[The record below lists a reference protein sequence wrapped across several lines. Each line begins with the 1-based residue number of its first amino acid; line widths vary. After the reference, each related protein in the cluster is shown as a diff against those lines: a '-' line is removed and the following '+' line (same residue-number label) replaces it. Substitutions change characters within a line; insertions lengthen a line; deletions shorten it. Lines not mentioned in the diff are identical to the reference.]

1 MKSGDCVKK
10 KMLLIVNPR
19 SGRNRLRGDLL
30 DITNVFSFSGYS
42 INIMNT
48 AGPGDATKFVL
59 EHGSEYDTVVCRGGD
74 GTLCE
79 TLNGLMQ
86 LEKKPALGLIPAGTT
101 NDVAHSLGI
110 PTDPIKAA
118 RLIVDGE
125 ARPCDIARFNE
136 KYFVYVGSFG
146 AFAST
151 SYTAKQ
157 SVKNR
162 IGKFAYYL
170 EAFGAIKDI
179 REIPMRFTVDGEV
192 IEDSFVF
199 GSVSNSYT
207 VGGGVITLDKSQ
219 VCLNDGKYELFLAK
233 NPRTVKNWVSVC
245 AGVLKK
251 DFDERF
257 IKVYHGS
264 HIELEALDGSPLPWT
279 LDGEYG
285 GDDGK
290 VTIDIQNGA
299 FKLFRPAM
307 PNEPENIDNV
317 TQAKQ

>member
-1 MKSGDCVKK
+1 MKK

-30 DITNVFSFSGYS
+30 EVTNVFSFNDYS

-48 AGPGDATKFVL
+48 SGPGDATKFAK
-59 EHGSEYDTVVCRGGD
+59 EYGGEFDTVVCRGGD

-79 TLNGLMQ
+79 ALNGIMQ
-86 LEKKPALGLIPAGTT
+86 LENKPNVGLIPVGTT
-101 NDVAHSLGI
+101 NDVAHSLGV
-110 PTDPIKAA
+110 PSDPIKAA
-118 RLIVDGE
+118 QLIVSGE
-125 ARPCDIARFNE
+125 ARPCDIARFND

-162 IGKFAYYL
+162 IGKFAYYF

-179 REIPMRFTVDGEV
+179 REIPMRITVDGNTV
-192 IEDSFVF
+192 EDSFVF
-199 GSVSNSYT
+199 GSISNSYT
-207 VGGGVITLDKSQ
+207 VGGGVITLNKEQ
-219 VCLNDGKYELFLAK
+219 VCLNDGRYELFLAK
-233 NPRTVKNWVSVC
+233 NPKTAKNWVSVC

-264 HIELEALDGSPLPWT
+264 DISLEVLDGAPLPWT

-285 GDDGK
+285 GDDNK
-290 VTIDIQNGA
+290 VDIKIENGA
-299 FKLFRPAM
+299 FNLYRPPM
-307 PNEPENIDNV
+307 PNE
-317 TQAKQ
+317 K

>member
-1 MKSGDCVKK
+1 MKK
-10 KMLLIVNPR
+10 KILLIVNPR

-48 AGPGDATKFVL
+48 EGPGDATKFVL

-86 LEKKPALGLIPAGTT
+86 LEKKPNLGLIPAGTT

-118 RLIVDGE
+118 RLIVDGD
-125 ARPCDIARFNE
+125 ALPCDIAHFND

-157 SVKNR
+157 SVKNH
-162 IGKFAYYL
+162 IGKFAYYF

-179 REIPMRFTVDGEV
+179 RDIPLRLTVDGETL
-192 IEDSFVF
+192 EDKFVF
-199 GSVSNSYT
+199 GSISNSYT

-219 VCLNDGKYELFLAK
+219 VALNDGKYELFIVK

-264 HIELEALDGSPLPWT
+264 HIELEVLDGSPLPWT

-285 GDDGK
+285 GDDNK
-290 VTIDIQNGA
+290 VVIDIENKA
-299 FKLFRPAM
+299 FNMYRPPM
-307 PNEPENIDNV
+307 ENE
-317 TQAKQ
+317 K